1 MRRLLAISVTLAMML
16 VWFSPAKPG
25 SLRSFEFPGLR
36 PSKHQ
41 IKWDKRRISIALSS
55 SLNTPGPNFKIG
67 SDVVG
72 AVRRALSRW
81 AGATNITF
89 IESLS
94 TAQSI
99 SSETGDGISL
109 VTIADTRENNAI
121 FSGAEMTGRTRV
133 FYDPDTG
140 NISEADISINPHP
153 ALSDGSP
160 VQFST
165 DGTPGT
171 YDLESTF
178 THEIGH
184 LLGLD
189 HSVVMGSTMQA
200 RQGLNGVFGLPA
212 FTARTLSE
220 EDRERVRSRY
230 GPSDNDGAIA
240 GKASASLAGARIWVE
255 HNTTGRVTGASTV
268 SADGSYRVD
277 ALVPG
282 NYRVLVEQ
290 QDELFDNSAPTSDE
304 LKLARAAELAR
315 QIVVRSGSTSSA
327 GASTAPPRT
336 SFQFLNPRFLG
347 INRELS
353 SVALPLEPGRS
364 FRVYLAGEGVDQVP
378 EAAIQVNSPFFKIQA
393 GSVALE
399 QFGTSFP
406 VIGFELAVAANAP
419 FGDYSIRLQ
428 SNSGE
433 VAYLAGGITIDPAV
447 HSTTVNPLDDSHF
460 FVAQH
465 YRDVLG
471 REPDPNGLEYWAS
484 QLEQCGSDVSCLR
497 TRRLSIS
504 IAFFAESEFQRT
516 GSFIYGLYKAIG
528 RRPAFDE
535 FNSDIKLMLETVAG
549 IESKRQRLALDFVR
563 RIEFTDKYPLNLT
576 ADEFVGSLLAESVK
590 RGGADISSE
599 REALLVLFDGS
610 DAGRAAILSRLVASP
625 GFVRAEY
632 NRTFVLMQYFAYL
645 RRDADE
651 AGYKFWVN
659 VLQTRAAREADA
671 FRAVACAF
679 LSSTE
684 YQARF
689 GMTHS
694 RTNNECAR

>member
-1 MRRLLAISVTLAMML
+1 MAVTLATML
-16 VWFSPAKPG
+16 VWVSPAKPS
-25 SLRSFEFPGLR
+25 SLESFEFTGLR

-41 IKWDKRRISIALSS
+41 IKWQKRRITIALSS

-81 AGATNITF
+81 AGMTNITF
-89 IESLS
+89 IESYS
-94 TAQSI
+94 TSQSI

-109 VTIADTRENNAI
+109 ITIGDTRENNAI
-121 FSGAEMTGRTRV
+121 FSSAEMTGRTRV

-140 NISEADISINPHP
+140 IISEADISINPHP

-230 GPSDNDGAIA
+230 GPSDNNGSIA
-240 GKASASLAGARIWVE
+240 GRASASLAGARIWVE
-255 HNTTGRVTGASTV
+255 QSTTGRVIGATTV
-268 SADGSYRVD
+268 SADGSYRID
-277 ALVPG
+277 ALLPG
-282 NYRVLVEQ
+282 HYRVLVEQ
-290 QDELFDNSAPTSDE
+290 HDTVLDNSASPSDE
-304 LKLARAAELAR
+304 VKLARAAELAS
-315 QIVVRSGSTSSA
+315 QVVVSAHSTSSA
-327 GASTAPPRT
+327 GASAVAPRT

-353 SVALPLEPGRS
+353 SLALPLEPGRR
-364 FRVYLAGEGVDQVP
+364 FRVYLGGEGVDQVP
-378 EAAIQVNSPFFKIQA
+378 EAAIQVNSPFFKIEP
-393 GSVALE
+393 GSLALE
-399 QFGTSFP
+399 QFGTAFP
-406 VIGFELAVAANAP
+406 VVSIELAVAANAP

-433 VAYLAGGITIDPAV
+433 VAYLAGGITIDPGV
-447 HSTTVNPLDDSHF
+447 HSTTVNPLDDPHF

-484 QLEQCGSDVSCLR
+484 QLEQCGSDVSCMR
-497 TRRLSIS
+497 SRQLSIS
-504 IAFFAESEFQRT
+504 NAFFAESEFQRT
-516 GSFIYGLYKAIG
+516 GSFVYGLYKAIG

-535 FNSDIKLMLETVAG
+535 FINDQKLMVDTVGG
-549 IESKRQRLALDFVR
+549 IESKRQRLALDFVGR
-563 RIEFTDKYPLNLT
+563 RDEFAEKYPARLK
-576 ADEFVGSLLAESVK
+576 ADEFVASLLSDNIQK
-590 RGGADISSE
+590 GSADISSE
-599 REALLVLFDGS
+599 RAALLVLYDGS

-645 RRDADE
+645 RRDPDE
-651 AGYKFWVN
+651 AGYNFWVN
-659 VLQTRAAREADA
+659 VLQNKSPREADA
-671 FRAVACAF
+671 FRSVACAF

-689 GMTHS
+689 GMAVY
-694 RTNNECAR
+694 RTNGECAR